1 MTKTIVVD
9 NNIVQE
15 HGQQKQISKIKNSNI
30 IKSIKS
36 KKIIL
41 YASDSLLQQRLG
53 MLYDN
58 KKEKEY
64 NIVLDF
70 INNYCDEWIINS
82 TVNIMTA
89 ELKIIK
95 ELLKDVNVPLR
106 INRNLPGF
114 DLVYNSPH
122 NIFKEY
128 DANKFNERKKEVI
141 NQFKASVK
149 TILEQIKHLNTNEQ
163 WNAYINSFIE
173 KNNCAER
180 ILYDFVEKNQDDNL
194 TKFKKLF
201 SLFWRYASLKQL
213 LEFFDVKNAEKTAI
227 EIIDNS
233 NPLPYESHF
242 GTNLRIY
249 EFLDK
254 YYFQEGRHI
263 DPDTPMDMSYIEI
276 MTNYDILL
284 TEDKGFMK
292 ECFEYVHP
300 NKKIMDLK
308 TFLKI
313 YG

>member
-1 MTKTIVVD
+1 MVKTVVVD

-15 HGQQKQISKIKNSNI
+15 HGQQMQISKIKNSNL

-58 KKEKEY
+58 NKEEEY

-82 TVNIMTA
+82 TVNIMTT
-89 ELKIIK
+89 ELQIIK
-95 ELLKDVNVPLR
+95 EHLKDINVPLR
-106 INRNLPGF
+106 INRNFPGF
-114 DLVYNSPH
+114 DLVYNSPN
-122 NIFKEY
+122 NIFIKY
-128 DANKFNERKKEVI
+128 GANEFNERKKEVI
-141 NQFKASVK
+141 NQFKVSVK
-149 TILEQIKHLNTNEQ
+149 TILEQIKNIDTDKQ
-163 WNAYINSFIE
+163 WNAYISSFIE
-173 KNNCAER
+173 MNNCAKQ
-180 ILYDFVEKNQDDNL
+180 ILYNFVEKNQDDNP

-213 LEFFDVKNAEKTAI
+213 LEFFDIEKAEETAI
-227 EIIDNS
+227 EILDNS
-233 NPLPYESHF
+233 NPLPPKSHF
-242 GTNLRIY
+242 ETNLRIY

-254 YYFQEGRHI
+254 YYFQEGRRI